1 MFYFL
6 VNRITTVI
14 FQAVLVS
21 LFLVTSAF
29 AQTIV
34 VLGDSLSAAYQMD
47 EKEGW
52 VYLLQQRINKYRTD
66 PYQVI
71 NASISGDTTAGG
83 LSRISAV
90 LSDQQPDIVLIE
102 LGANDGLRGLSLKQM
117 KNNLTQIITLAQ
129 AQGANV
135 LLTEMSIPPNYGEI
149 YRQRFKQVFHSI
161 ANSTEVP
168 IIPFPLH
175 NIGGIAELIQ
185 SDGLHPN
192 AKAQPL
198 ILDNI
203 WPHLQPLLT
212 SD

>member
-1 MFYFL
+1 MP
-6 VNRITTVI
+6 
-14 FQAVLVS
+14 
-21 LFLVTSAF
+21 AF

-34 VLGDSLSAAYQMD
+34 VLGDSISAAYQMD

-52 VYLLQQRINKYRTD
+52 VHLLQERIHEYNPSQYL
-66 PYQVI
+66 VV

-83 LSRISAV
+83 LSRFPRV
-90 LSDQQPDIVLIE
+90 LIEHRPNIVLIE

-117 KNNLTQIITLAQ
+117 KKNLINIVTLAED
-129 AQGANV
+129 QGAIV

-149 YRQRFKQVFHSI
+149 YRQRFHRVFQSVQENTD
-161 ANSTEVP
+161 AL

-175 NIGGIAELIQ
+175 NIGGITELIQ

-192 AKAQPL
+192 VKAQSL

-203 WPHLQPLLT
+203 WPHLLPLLT
-212 SD
+212 AE